1 MAESNLLIKSGKM
14 KVISMTSLVMKLFL
28 LKNKQTIDL
37 LISRLELEESTCLS
51 LSSSMLSKYQIE
63 LITIITVSLSHQAN

>member
-14 KVISMTSLVMKLFL
+14 KVISMMSLVMKLFL

>member
-1 MAESNLLIKSGKM
+1 M

-63 LITIITVSLSHQAN
+63 LITITTVSLSHQAN

>member
-1 MAESNLLIKSGKM
+1 M

>member
-63 LITIITVSLSHQAN
+63 LITITTVSLSHQAN